1 MLLAAV
7 GCLAVQR
14 LHFRKFTI
22 MQPVYITGDTV
33 YQVPY
38 QVTRRRAH
46 AFLYGTWYIG
56 YLYSISLQYSINEYS
71 MTTRTVLYCRNPMYV
86 LYTLS
91 TVLWVRMS
99 VTPSRRS
106 FLFCL

>member
-56 YLYSISLQYSINEYS
+56 YLYSISLLVQYQRVQYDHSYG
-71 MTTRTVLYCRNPMYV
+71 TVL
-86 LYTLS
+86 
-91 TVLWVRMS
+91 
-99 VTPSRRS
+99 
-106 FLFCL
+106 